1 MSDTE
6 KDRPESPKDV
16 EPEAKPSGGG
26 AVVISIEQARAELLA
41 KPRQRATPQ
50 MGVMRSRP
58 RAREVPA
65 PVTMPP
71 GEHTA
76 FIVTDTPAARAHVDK
91 KTVHPGEM
99 PVQTHDKK
107 VRVKTSLDPRRAKT
121 QMSDRR
127 GAPESPGPA
136 PGEGDPVSLWHPTS
150 QPPPPAQP
158 AASPASIPPR
168 DVRQAVPRPSFARP
182 KPLPREKAGVP
193 LFVIGVIIAASVG
206 AAVVYILGRTG
217 APGTASS
224 TATVA
229 ATAPP
234 AAPPA
239 SSPAATAQ
247 GGATTAAAAP
257 STSATATEAPST
269 VAAVPTAAPSAPS
282 AVRSSAAV
290 KPSTAPTLAPTATA
304 KPTATSVLPFG
315 VGHD

>member
-136 PGEGDPVSLWHPTS
+136 PGEGEPLSLWHPTS

-168 DVRQAVPRPSFARP
+168 LSLARP
-182 KPLPREKAGVP
+182 KPIPRDKAGVP

-217 APGTASS
+217 APGTASP

-229 ATAPP
+229 ATSPP

-239 SSPAATAQ
+239 SSPAATAR

-269 VAAVPTAAPSAPS
+269 SAAVPTAASSAPS
-282 AVRSSAAV
+282 AVKSTAPAV

>member
-16 EPEAKPSGGG
+16 EPEAKPSGG

-127 GAPESPGPA
+127 GAPEPPGPA
-136 PGEGDPVSLWHPTS
+136 ADEGEPASLWHHPKS
-150 QPPPPAQP
+150 QPPPPAPP
-158 AASPASIPPR
+158 AASPASVPPR
-168 DVRQAVPRPSFARP
+168 LSLARPRPI
-182 KPLPREKAGVP
+182 PREKAGVP

-206 AAVVYILGRTG
+206 AAVVYLLGRTG
-217 APGTASS
+217 APATAPP

-229 ATAPP
+229 ATSPP

-247 GGATTAAAAP
+247 GGATAAAAAP
-257 STSATATEAPST
+257 STSATAAEAPST
-269 VAAVPTAAPSAPS
+269 SAAVPAAASSAPS
-282 AVRSSAAV
+282 AVKSTSPTV